1 MSKKGKRLRE
11 FEKKNRAFS
20 VRKTKQKEY
29 APQENTGEVF
39 DIERRSRSSSEKKE
53 IKKKK
58 KTVINIRR
66 LAVSAVA
73 FIFVVSVG
81 FSAFKLLSLKSE
93 RDRLMERQAELNQ
106 LKEELT
112 AELEH
117 VDSAEYIEQQA
128 RKNLRLIKK
137 NEILFILSDSEKDKA
152 SDDAKNDEASAD
164 GSAAA
169 DGNAAESTAG
179 SGDVS
184 SADGSADTDKS
195 DNQDES

>member
-20 VRKTKQKEY
+20 VRETKQKEY

-164 GSAAA
+164 GSAA
-169 DGNAAESTAG
+169 ESTAG